1 VLLPPQFERDFFMA
15 KDKKSFILYCDQQGI
30 FNKLP
35 DDIAGKLIKHIFA
48 YVNDENPPCDDL
60 LLSIAFEP
68 IKTQL
73 KRDLVKY
80 VDYIEKQSVNGS
92 KGGRP
97 KKANETQK
105 TQAFFQEPKKAD
117 NDNVTDNVNVNVKE
131 EYKLSF
137 DLWLKY
143 KQEKK
148 QRYTRTGIEQ
158 LIKSCQS
165 KYTPKEFTEV
175 VEHSI
180 TQNYSGLYAPKDFEK
195 NKTIEIINN
204 KNKFNLKDY
213 DERA

>member
-15 KDKKSFILYCDQQGI
+15 KNKKSFILYCDQQGV

-35 DDIAGKLIKHIFA
+35 DEIAGKLIKHIFA

-80 VDYIEKQSVNGS
+80 EDYIEKQSVNGS

-105 TQAFFQEPKKAD
+105 TQAFFEEPKKAD
-117 NDNVTDNVNVNVKE
+117 TDNVTDNDNDIENVKE

-143 KQEKK
+143 KKEKK
-148 QRYTRTGIEQ
+148 QKYTTTGIQQ

-165 KYTPKEFTEV
+165 KYTAKEFKEV

-180 TQNYSGLYAPKDFEK
+180 SQNYSGLYEPKQDKSKKVAEFIPQL
-195 NKTIEIINN
+195 KTF
-204 KNKFNLKDY
+204 KLSDY
-213 DERA
+213 E

>member
-1 VLLPPQFERDFFMA
+1 MMA
-15 KDKKSFILYCDQQGI
+15 QNKKSFLLYCDQQGI

-97 KKANETQK
+97 KKAKETQK
-105 TQAFFQEPKKAD
+105 TQPFLEKPKKAD
-117 NDNVTDNVNVNVKE
+117 NDNVTDNEIDNEIKE

-137 DLWLKY
+137 DLWLQYKKERKQKY
-143 KQEKK
+143 
-148 QRYTRTGIEQ
+148 TITGIKQ

-165 KYTPKEFTEV
+165 KYTPSQFRDV
-175 VEHSI
+175 VEYSI
-180 TQNYSGLYAPKDFEK
+180 TQNYSGLYQPKNF
-195 NKTIEIINN
+195 NKENETSTQITN
-204 KNKFNLKDY
+204 KNVFNLKNY
-213 DERA
+213 E

>member
-1 VLLPPQFERDFFMA
+1 MA
-15 KDKKSFILYCDQQGI
+15 QNKKSFLLYCDQQGI

-97 KKANETQK
+97 KKAKETQK
-105 TQAFFQEPKKAD
+105 TQPFLEKPKKAD
-117 NDNVTDNVNVNVKE
+117 NDNVTDNEIDNEIKE

-137 DLWLKY
+137 DLWLQYKKERKQKY
-143 KQEKK
+143 
-148 QRYTRTGIEQ
+148 TITGIKQ

-165 KYTPKEFTEV
+165 KYTPSQFRDV
-175 VEHSI
+175 VEYSI
-180 TQNYSGLYAPKDFEK
+180 TQNYSGLYQPKNFYKE
-195 NKTIEIINN
+195 NEISTQITN
-204 KNKFNLKDY
+204 KNVFNLKNY
-213 DERA
+213 E

>member
-1 VLLPPQFERDFFMA
+1 MMA
-15 KDKKSFILYCDQQGI
+15 QNKKSFLLYCDQQGI

-97 KKANETQK
+97 KKAKETQK
-105 TQAFFQEPKKAD
+105 TQPFLEKPKKAD
-117 NDNVTDNVNVNVKE
+117 NDNVIDNEIDNEIKE

-137 DLWLKY
+137 DLWLQYKKERKQKY
-143 KQEKK
+143 
-148 QRYTRTGIEQ
+148 TITGIKQ

-165 KYTPKEFTEV
+165 KYTPSQFRDV
-175 VEHSI
+175 VEYSI
-180 TQNYSGLYAPKDFEK
+180 TQNYSGLYQPKNF
-195 NKTIEIINN
+195 NKENETSQQITN
-204 KNKFNLKDY
+204 KNVFNLKNY
-213 DERA
+213 E

>member
-1 VLLPPQFERDFFMA
+1 MA
-15 KDKKSFILYCDQQGI
+15 KNKKSFILYCDQQGV

-35 DDIAGKLIKHIFA
+35 DEIAGKLIKHIFA

-80 VDYIEKQSVNGS
+80 EDYIEKQSVNGS

-105 TQAFFQEPKKAD
+105 TQAFFEEPKKAD
-117 NDNVTDNVNVNVKE
+117 TDNVTDTDNENVKE

-143 KQEKK
+143 KKEKK
-148 QRYTRTGIEQ
+148 QKYTKTGIQQ

-180 TQNYSGLYAPKDFEK
+180 SQNYSGLYEPKQDNSKKVAEFVPQL
-195 NKTIEIINN
+195 KTF
-204 KNKFNLKDY
+204 KLSDY
-213 DERA
+213 E

>member
-1 VLLPPQFERDFFMA
+1 MA
-15 KDKKSFILYCDQQGI
+15 KNKKSFILYCDQQGV

-35 DDIAGKLIKHIFA
+35 DEIAGKLIKHIFA

-80 VDYIEKQSVNGS
+80 EDYIEKQSANGS

-117 NDNVTDNVNVNVKE
+117 NDNVTDNVNVKE

-180 TQNYSGLYAPKDFEK
+180 TQNYSGLYEPKDFEK

>member
-15 KDKKSFILYCDQQGI
+15 KNKKSFILYCDQQGV

-35 DDIAGKLIKHIFA
+35 DEIAGKLIKHIFA

-80 VDYIEKQSVNGS
+80 EDYIEKQSVNGS

-117 NDNVTDNVNVNVKE
+117 NDNVTDNVNVKE

-148 QRYTRTGIEQ
+148 QRYTRTGIVQ

>member
-1 VLLPPQFERDFFMA
+1 MS
-15 KDKKSFILYCDQQGI
+15 KNKKSFLLYCDLIHTVDQLTNEQ
-30 FNKLP
+30 
-35 DDIAGKLIKHIFA
+35 AGDLFKHILR
-48 YVNDENPPCDDL
+48 YVNDQEPQTDNVITR
-60 LLSIAFEP
+60 IAFEP
-68 IKTQL
+68 IKQSL
-73 KRDLVKY
+73 MRDLVKY
-80 VDYIEKQSVNGS
+80 KSICERNSDNAKKRWDATASDGI
-92 KGGRP
+92 RP
-97 KKANETQK
+97 LTKN
-105 TQAFFQEPKKAD
+105 AD
-117 NDNVTDNVNVNVKE
+117 SDSDRDSERDNVKE

-143 KQEKK
+143 KKEKK

-180 TQNYSGLYAPKDFEK
+180 TQNYSGLYAPKDFDK

>member
-1 VLLPPQFERDFFMA
+1 MA
-15 KDKKSFILYCDQQGI
+15 KNKKSFILYCDQQGV

-35 DDIAGKLIKHIFA
+35 DEIAGKLIKHIFA

-80 VDYIEKQSVNGS
+80 EDYIEKQSVNGS

-105 TQAFFQEPKKAD
+105 TQAFFEEPKKAD
-117 NDNVTDNVNVNVKE
+117 TDNVTDNDNENVKE

-143 KQEKK
+143 KKEKK
-148 QRYTRTGIEQ
+148 QKYTKTGIQQ

-180 TQNYSGLYAPKDFEK
+180 SQNYSGLYEPKQDNSKKVAEFVPQL
-195 NKTIEIINN
+195 KTF
-204 KNKFNLKDY
+204 KLSDY
-213 DERA
+213 E

>member
-1 VLLPPQFERDFFMA
+1 MA

-117 NDNVTDNVNVNVKE
+117 SVSDSVSVNESVKE
-131 EYKLSF
+131 EYKLAF
-137 DLWLKY
+137 DLWLRY

-148 QRYTRTGIEQ
+148 QKYTKTGIEQ
-158 LIKSCQS
+158 LAKSCQA
-165 KYTPKEFTEV
+165 KYTPTQFTEV
-175 VEHSI
+175 VEFSI
-180 TQNYSGLYAPKDFEK
+180 SQNYSGLYEPKE
-195 NKTIEIINN
+195 NNTSNQQIIHRS
-204 KNKFNLKDY
+204 KFNLKDY
-213 DERA
+213 EL

>member
-15 KDKKSFILYCDQQGI
+15 KNKKSFILYCDQQGV

-35 DDIAGKLIKHIFA
+35 DEIAGKLIKHIFA

-80 VDYIEKQSVNGS
+80 EDYIEKQSVNGS

-105 TQAFFQEPKKAD
+105 TQAFFEEPKKAD

-148 QRYTRTGIEQ
+148 QRYTTTGIKQ

-195 NKTIEIINN
+195 NKTTEIINN